1 MTGRHGGEFRL
12 DGLPDGHRI
21 YPDAV
26 ASHARDE
33 HLRTMGFYERTEA
46 VRDLQPA
53 LVVDFCGRSASE
65 DDLLLHFTPQQS
77 TGIVGNSLDRVN
89 GNPRGSVTY
98 A

>member
-1 MTGRHGGEFRL
+1 MTRRHGGELRL
-12 DGLPDGHRI
+12 DGLPDRHRI
-21 YPDAV
+21 DPDAL
-26 ASHARDE
+26 AGYARDE
-33 HLRTMGFYERTEA
+33 HFRTVRFYERTEA

-53 LVVDFCGRSASE
+53 LVIDFCRRSASE
-65 DDLLLHFTPQQS
+65 NDLLLHFTPQQS